1 MYVDLYKPFKSTR
14 KHKKYD
20 IYVLDNNNKKKKIS
34 FGDTKYQH
42 YFDKLG
48 KYSHLNHNDK
58 KRRESYRRRARGIK
72 NYSGQLT
79 FKLKHSPNYYAYK
92 YLW

>member
-1 MYVDLYKPFKSTR
+1 M
-14 KHKKYD
+14 
-20 IYVLDNNNKKKKIS
+20 DNNNKKKKIS
-34 FGDTKYQH
+34 FGDTRYEH

-48 KYSHLNHNDK
+48 KYKHLNHNDK

-72 NYSGQLT
+72 NAKGQLT